1 MFLVFQQPVRAFIV
15 TLATEVVM
23 KLSRLFLL
31 AFLAVLLLPLT
42 PRAQE
47 MDQHKHEMGEKLGR
61 VNFSVSCN
69 SEAQQQFNR
78 AVALLHSFWY
88 EEAAKGF
95 VEVTKTD
102 PKCGMGY
109 WGVAMSFYHPVWAPP
124 VGAELRTGSA
134 AVQQANLVSART
146 PRERDYIA
154 AIETFYKDAD
164 RFDHRIRALAYEKA
178 MEQLYLRYPS
188 DHEAAVFYSLALL
201 GTALPTDKTYAN
213 QKKAGD
219 ILNQV
224 LSAEPAHPGVAH
236 YLIHSFDYPALA
248 PMALDAARSYAKIA
262 PSSPH
267 ALHMPS
273 HIFTRLGLWPESI
286 ESNIASAAAAKNYV
300 AKMHPGAASFNQL
313 HAMDYLTYAYLQT
326 AQDGK
331 AKAIVDEIYGI
342 TKVDDATFAAAYAFA
357 AVPARYAFERRQWSE
372 AAALKVYPSDFP
384 WNNFPYA
391 EAMIYFARAIGSSRS
406 GDPAGASKD
415 IERLA
420 SIQKSLADA
429 KDIYWATQ
437 VEIERRAASAWLAH
451 AEGKQEEALR
461 LMRSAAGLEDSTEK
475 HPVTPGPIVPA
486 RELLGDLLLE
496 LREPQQALKEFEAS
510 LRVSRNR
517 FNGLYGAARAAELS
531 GDREKARTFYAKL
544 KTLGERSDGARPAL
558 QAAKAFLAN
567 K

>member
-1 MFLVFQQPVRAFIV
+1 M
-15 TLATEVVM
+15 EVGM
-23 KLSRLFLL
+23 KLSRLFLF
-31 AFLAVLLLPLT
+31 ASLAVLLLPLT
-42 PRAQE
+42 PSAQE

-69 SEAQQQFNR
+69 SAAQQQFNR

-109 WGVAMSFYHPVWAPP
+109 WGIAMSFYHPVWAAPAA
-124 VGAELRTGSA
+124 AELQTGSA
-134 AVQQANLVSART
+134 AVQQANLVGART

-154 AIETFYKDAD
+154 TIETFYKDAEK
-164 RFDHRIRALAYEKA
+164 FDHRTRALAYEKA
-178 MEQLYLRYPS
+178 MEQLHLRYPK
-188 DHEAAVFYSLALL
+188 DDEAAVFYALALL

-213 QKKAGD
+213 QKRAGD

-224 LSAEPAHPGVAH
+224 LLSEPEHPGVAH

-248 PMALDAARSYAKIA
+248 PMALAAARSYARIA

-273 HIFTRLGLWPESI
+273 HIFTRLGLWQESI
-286 ESNIASAAAAKNYV
+286 DSNIASATAARNYV
-300 AKMHPGAASFNQL
+300 ARMHPGAASFDQL
-313 HAMDYLTYAYLQT
+313 HAMDYLAYAYLQT
-326 AQDGK
+326 GQDRQ
-331 AKAIVDEIYGI
+331 AKAIVDEIYSI
-342 TKVDDATFAAAYAFA
+342 KKVDAPIFAAAYAFA
-357 AVPARYAFERRQWSE
+357 AVPARYAFERHQWSE
-372 AAALKVYPSDFP
+372 AAALKVHPADFP

-406 GDPAGASKD
+406 GDTAGASKD

-420 SIQKSLADA
+420 SIQQSLSDA
-429 KDIYWATQ
+429 KENYWATQ
-437 VEIERRAASAWLAH
+437 VEIQRRAAAAWLAH
-451 AEGKQEEALR
+451 AEGKNEEALS
-461 LMRSAAGLEDSTEK
+461 LMRSAADLEGSTEK
-475 HPVTPGPIVPA
+475 HPVTPGAIVPA
-486 RELLGDLLLE
+486 RELLAELLIE

-510 LRVSRNR
+510 LLVSPNR

-531 GDREKARTFYAKL
+531 GAREKARTFYARL
-544 KTLGERSDGARPAL
+544 TTLGEHSDGTRPEL
-558 QAAKAFLAN
+558 QAAKVFLAS

>member
-1 MFLVFQQPVRAFIV
+1 M
-15 TLATEVVM
+15 EVGM
-23 KLSRLFLL
+23 KLSRLFLF
-31 AFLAVLLLPLT
+31 ASLAVLLLPLT
-42 PRAQE
+42 PSAQE

-69 SEAQQQFNR
+69 SAAQQQFNR

-109 WGVAMSFYHPVWAPP
+109 WGIAMSFYHPVWAAPAA
-124 VGAELRTGSA
+124 AELQTGSA
-134 AVQQANLVSART
+134 AVQQANLVGART

-154 AIETFYKDAD
+154 TIETFYKDAEK
-164 RFDHRIRALAYEKA
+164 FDHRTRALAYEKA
-178 MEQLYLRYPS
+178 MEQLHLRYPK
-188 DHEAAVFYSLALL
+188 DDEAAVFYALALL

-213 QKKAGD
+213 QKRAGD

-224 LSAEPAHPGVAH
+224 LLSEPEHPGVAH

-248 PMALDAARSYAKIA
+248 PMALAAARSYARIA

-273 HIFTRLGLWPESI
+273 HIFTRLGLWQESI
-286 ESNIASAAAAKNYV
+286 DSNIASATAARNYV
-300 AKMHPGAASFNQL
+300 ARMHPGAASFDQL
-313 HAMDYLTYAYLQT
+313 HAMDYLAYAYLQT
-326 AQDGK
+326 AQDRQ
-331 AKAIVDEIYGI
+331 AKAIVDEIYSI
-342 TKVDDATFAAAYAFA
+342 KKVDAATFAAAYAFA

-391 EAMIYFARAIGSSRS
+391 EAMIYFARAIGSARN
-406 GDPAGASKD
+406 GDTAGANKD
-415 IERLA
+415 IEHLR
-420 SIQKSLADA
+420 SIQKALADA
-429 KDIYWATQ
+429 KENYWATQ
-437 VEIERRAASAWLAH
+437 VEIERRAAAAWLAH
-451 AEGKQEEALR
+451 AEGKQEEALQ
-461 LMRSAAGLEDSTEK
+461 LMRSAADLEGSTEK
-475 HPVTPGPIVPA
+475 NPVTPGAIVPA

-496 LREPQQALKEFEAS
+496 LRKPQQALKEFEAS
-510 LRVSRNR
+510 LLVAPNR

-531 GDREKARTFYAKL
+531 GDRQKAATFYAKL
-544 KTLGERSDGARPAL
+544 TTLGEHSDGTRPEL
-558 QAAKAFLAN
+558 QAAKVFLAS